1 MTTTLHPNG
10 IITLLTDFGTQ
21 DSYVGAMK
29 GVILKTDA
37 MLKIIDITHEI
48 PAQNIHRAAQIL
60 ADILPHYPDGT
71 VHCCVVDPGVGTD
84 RHACLFQV
92 AQQWVIAPDNG
103 IISKIFDPKRDLAWH
118 LPESDFHQISATF
131 HGRDLFAPMAACVAS
146 GQKKPSELTPIETK
160 PVILQG
166 LKPFQEKDG
175 TWTGE
180 VIYCDAFGNLITNLP
195 GHLLNKNTRVVVKSD
210 KSLEPKV
217 VQTYGDAAK
226 GALVALVGSTDLV
239 EIALVQQ
246 NAGRLL
252 ELGCGIRVQL
262 I

>member
-1 MTTTLHPNG
+1 MTATLHPNG

-29 GVILKTDA
+29 GVILKIDTL
-37 MLKIIDITHEI
+37 LKIIDVTHDI
-48 PAQNIHRAAQIL
+48 PAQNIRRASQIL
-60 ADILPHYPDGT
+60 ADIMPHYPDGT
-71 VHCCVVDPGVGTD
+71 VHCCVVDPGVGTN
-84 RHACLFQV
+84 RNACVFQV
-92 AQQWVIAPDNG
+92 GQQWVVAPDNG
-103 IISKIFDPKRDLAWH
+103 IISKIFDHKTDHAWH
-118 LPESDFHQISATF
+118 LPEADFQQKSATF
-131 HGRDLFAPMAACVAS
+131 HGRDLFAPMAARLAS
-146 GQKKPSELTPIETK
+146 GQKKPSELTPLETK
-160 PVILQG
+160 PVTLQE

-210 KSLEPKV
+210 NSLEPKV

-252 ELGCGIRVQL
+252 ELGCGIQIQL